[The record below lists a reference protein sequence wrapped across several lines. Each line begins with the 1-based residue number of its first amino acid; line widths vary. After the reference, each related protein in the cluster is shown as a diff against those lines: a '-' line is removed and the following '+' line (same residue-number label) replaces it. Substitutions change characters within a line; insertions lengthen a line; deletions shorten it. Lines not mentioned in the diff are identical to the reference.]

1 MKSAEILTHF
11 AASTSYRLEP
21 SHASSARALTFNSRF
36 LTSNY
41 ALSGSPRRFPA
52 ERFAPGHVVSGK
64 YDCAG
69 KQFSICSAAIGPICI
84 AFAIR
89 YADKRRII
97 IGRRH
102 LGLATMCVSGALS
115 VTDLDSF
122 IPRGFPIGDSKKTT
136 RVWEN
141 AWLPSDRLRRADFPV
156 NLLYGTSA
164 RKSTVEPWP
173 DLSIDS
179 TLESNYAIQWTCCNG
194 SFSLISRI

>member
-1 MKSAEILTHF
+1 MLLWQLLEKINPRWKVQKYKHTSPPPQATGSNHLTPH
-11 AASTSYRLEP
+11 LP
-21 SHASSARALTFNSRF
+21 GALTFNTRF
-36 LTSNY
+36 LPSNY

-115 VTDLDSF
+115 VTDVDSF

-156 NLLYGTSA
+156 NLLDATSV

-173 DLSIDS
+173 DL
-179 TLESNYAIQWTCCNG
+179 
-194 SFSLISRI
+194 